1 MGEVMEQQAE
11 DQGRAVGSTR
21 LWEIV
26 VAAAF
31 LVFGA
36 VVVWDS
42 RRLGSEW
49 AADGPQA
56 GYFPFY
62 IGALICVASI
72 VNLLTALNTGAE
84 GRRPFVYWQQL
95 RMVLTVM
102 VPCALYVGLIANPVY
117 SLGIYE
123 ASAIF
128 IAFFMR
134 FLGKYGWAKI
144 AAVSLGTMVVF
155 FLMFEVWF
163 KVPLP
168 KGPIEVLFGFQ

>member
-1 MGEVMEQQAE
+1 M
-11 DQGRAVGSTR
+11 DQPQDRAVGSVR
-21 LWEIV
+21 VWDAA
-26 VAAAF
+26 VAVAF
-31 LVFGA
+31 FVFGS

-42 RRLGSEW
+42 RRLGSQW
-49 AADGPQA
+49 ASDGPQA

-62 IGALICVASI
+62 IGLIICIASVANFI
-72 VNLLTALNTGAE
+72 IALNSGPKGAK
-84 GRRPFVYWQQL
+84 PFVTWGQMK
-95 RMVLTVM
+95 MVLTVM
-102 VPCALYVGLIANPVY
+102 VPCTIYVALIANPVY

-134 FLGKYGWAKI
+134 YLGKYSWPKI
-144 AAVSLGTMVVF
+144 AAVSVGVMTVF

-168 KGPIEVLFGFQ
+168 KGPIEHLLGFR

>member
-1 MGEVMEQQAE
+1 MQE
-11 DQGRAVGSTR
+11 GREEHAVGSMR
-21 LWEIV
+21 AWEMATAV
-26 VAAAF
+26 GF

-36 VVVWDS
+36 VMVWDS
-42 RRLGSEW
+42 RRLGSAW
-49 AADGPQA
+49 ASDGPQA

-62 IGALICVASI
+62 IGLLIIISSVA
-72 VNLLTALNTGAE
+72 NLLTAFNSGQTGDK
-84 GRRPFVYWQQL
+84 PFVRRGQL

-102 VPCALYVGLIANPVY
+102 IPSVVYVVLIKNPVF

-128 IAFFMR
+128 IATFMR
-134 FLGKYGWAKI
+134 VLGKYAWPKI
-144 AAVSLGTMVVF
+144 AAVSVGVMFVF

-168 KGPIEVLFGFQ
+168 KGPIEALFGFR

>member
-1 MGEVMEQQAE
+1 MMQQPH
-11 DQGRAVGSTR
+11 DRAVGSVR
-21 LWEIV
+21 VWDAA
-26 VAAAF
+26 VAVAF
-31 LVFGA
+31 FVFGA

-49 AADGPQA
+49 GSDGPQA

-62 IGALICVASI
+62 IGLIICIASVAIFISA
-72 VNLLTALNTGAE
+72 VGSASKGAK
-84 GRRPFVYWQQL
+84 PFVTWSQL
-95 RMVLTVM
+95 KMVLTVM
-102 VPCALYVGLIANPVY
+102 VPCALYVALIVNPVY

-123 ASAIF
+123 ASAVF

-134 FLGKYGWAKI
+134 YLGKYSWPKI
-144 AAVSLGTMVVF
+144 AGVSIGVMTVF

-168 KGPIEVLFGFQ
+168 KGPLEALLGFR

>member
-1 MGEVMEQQAE
+1 MEQPQ
-11 DQGRAVGSTR
+11 DRAMGSLR
-21 LWEIV
+21 VWDAV
-26 VAAAF
+26 VAVAF
-31 LVFGA
+31 FIFGA

-42 RRLGSEW
+42 RRLGAEW
-49 AADGPQA
+49 ASDGPQA

-62 IGALICVASI
+62 IGLLICFSSVA
-72 VNLLTALNTGAE
+72 NLVIALGSGSRGKRA
-84 GRRPFVYWQQL
+84 FVTWSQL

-102 VPCALYVGLIANPVY
+102 VPSVVYVALIDNPIY

-123 ASAIF
+123 ASVVF

-134 FLGKYGWAKI
+134 LLGKYSWPKI
-144 AAVSLGTMVVF
+144 AAVSIGVMVAF

-168 KGPIEVLFGFQ
+168 KGPIEALLGFR

>member
-1 MGEVMEQQAE
+1 MQEGNDE
-11 DQGRAVGSTR
+11 RPVGSTR
-21 LWEIV
+21 TWEVI
-26 VAAAF
+26 AALGF

-36 VVVWDS
+36 VIVWDS
-42 RRLGSEW
+42 RRLGSSW
-49 AADGPQA
+49 GSDGPQA

-62 IGALICVASI
+62 IGLIICIASVA
-72 VNLLTALNTGAE
+72 NLLSALNAGARA
-84 GRRPFVYWQQL
+84 GRPFVLWGQL

-102 VPCALYVGLIANPVY
+102 VPSVVYVALIDNPLY

-128 IAFFMR
+128 IALFMR
-134 FLGKYGWAKI
+134 VLGKYSWPKI
-144 AAVSLGTMVVF
+144 AAVSIGVMFAF

-168 KGPIEVLFGFQ
+168 KGPIEHLFGFS